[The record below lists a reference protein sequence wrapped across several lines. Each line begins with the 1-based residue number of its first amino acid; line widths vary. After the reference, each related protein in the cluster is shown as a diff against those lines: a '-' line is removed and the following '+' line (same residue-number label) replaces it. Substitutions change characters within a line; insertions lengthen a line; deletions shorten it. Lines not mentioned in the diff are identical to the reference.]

1 MLIAIQDEGQFSLHH
16 QQLTLWRLSHHI
28 VKSAITTATK
38 HPITLGFSISCD
50 PLQKI
55 KRTYVPF
62 YHSCWWSCKQSD
74 VRPLACR
81 SLKRMEDDNSRTA
94 GLCNQWTIKGGVI
107 PIHKEDWVTM
117 RIMSHICTTGRWL
130 PDTQDGNATTIT
142 SLIKNFFGSSSGD
155 FCKVFVRLGRSK

>member
-1 MLIAIQDEGQFSLHH
+1 M
-16 QQLTLWRLSHHI
+16 
-28 VKSAITTATK
+28 KSAITTATK

-94 GLCNQWTIKGGVI
+94 GLCNQWTYQRWGDTNSQGRLSNYANYVPHLHHSSLTPKDSRWECDDYNI
-107 PIHKEDWVTM
+107 PDKE
-117 RIMSHICTTGRWL
+117 
-130 PDTQDGNATTIT
+130 
-142 SLIKNFFGSSSGD
+142 FFGLSSGD